1 MTIRHAIAP
10 ALLALAAAMP
20 AAEPELKISPTLVI
34 QTRADINSG
43 KSAGGADLTPG
54 TEGAAA
60 VEGDTVDFYLRRARL
75 GAKVSY
81 GALAGQMTVSADNLA
96 RDGGKIGDANVKIY
110 DAVSKYTFKGES
122 VSHEIRGGLY
132 QAVFNPSA
140 YSSSGWHLLPASAA
154 TENLAANRSV
164 GVGYSLDSEMVDLSV
179 DAQNTRTDGNNQTD
193 EGDGLWISGRLTLS
207 PAGEWNLSSWRE
219 SYAGAA
225 GKDVAVGLEFA
236 TESDETGAVTTDTTS
251 YGIDVLVHL
260 DGLSALVEYR
270 AQTVDVEAGAET
282 DSTVLRVQAGY
293 GFTLGNGTVIEP
305 AARFQLIDLNTD
317 DDEEPAEFS
326 DATFGTPS
334 FARDFGGSGTEID
347 LGANWYISGNKNK
360 VSALVTLWDAEDG
373 EGEATIIRVQHQI
386 VF

>member
-10 ALLALAAAMP
+10 ALLAVAAALP
-20 AAEPELKISPTLVI
+20 AAEPELKISPSLMI

-43 KSAGGADLTPG
+43 QSSSGADLTPG

-81 GALAGQMTVSADNLA
+81 GALSAQMTVSADNLA
-96 RDGGKIGDANVKIY
+96 RGGGKPSDGTVGIY

-122 VSHEIRGGLY
+122 VSHELRAGLY

-164 GVGYSLDSEMVDLSV
+164 GAGYGLDSEMVDLAV
-179 DAQNTRTDGNNQTD
+179 DVQSTRADGNSQTED
-193 EGDGLWISGRLTLS
+193 GDGLWISGRLCLS
-207 PAGEWNLSSWRE
+207 PGGEWNLPAWRE
-219 SYAGAA
+219 SFAGAA
-225 GKDVAVGLEFA
+225 GKDAAFGIEFA
-236 TESDETGAVTTDTTS
+236 TESDETGATTTDMTS
-251 YGIDVLVHL
+251 YGFDLLVHL
-260 DGLSALVEYR
+260 DGLSALAEYR
-270 AQTVDVEAGAET
+270 LQTVDVEGTGET
-282 DSTVLRVQAGY
+282 DSSVLRVQAGY
-293 GFTLGNGTVIEP
+293 GFTLANGTVIEP
-305 AARFQLIDLNTD
+305 AARVQLIDLDTD
-317 DDEEPAEFS
+317 NDDEPAEFN
-326 DATFGTPS
+326 GTNLTVAS
-334 FARDFGGSGTEID
+334 YARDFGGSGTEID
-347 LGANWYISGNKNK
+347 LGANWYVSGNKNK

-373 EGEATIIRVQHQI
+373 DGEATIFRVQHQI

>member
-1 MTIRHAIAP
+1 VSIRVLAP
-10 ALLALAAAMP
+10 ALLAAAAALP

-34 QTRADINSG
+34 QTRGDINSG

-60 VEGDTVDFYLRRARL
+60 VEGDTVDFYIRRARL

-81 GALAGQMTVSADNLA
+81 GALSAQMTVSADNLA
-96 RDGGKIGDANVKIY
+96 RGGGAPSGANVGIY

-132 QAVFNPSA
+132 QAIFNPSA
-140 YSSSGWHLLPASAA
+140 YSASGWHLLPASAA

-164 GVGYSLDSEMVDLSV
+164 GVGYGLDSEMVDLAV
-179 DAQNTRTDGNNQTD
+179 DVQNTRADGSNQTED
-193 EGDGLWISGRLTLS
+193 GDGLWISGRLTLS
-207 PAGEWNLSSWRE
+207 PGGEWNLPTWRE
-219 SYAGAA
+219 SFAGAA

-236 TESDETGAVTTDTTS
+236 TESDETAAVTTDTTS

-305 AARFQLIDLNTD
+305 AARVQLIDMNTD
-317 DDEEPAEFS
+317 NDDEQSNF
-326 DATFGTPS
+326 DGAT
-334 FARDFGGSGTEID
+334 ARDFGGSGTEID

-373 EGEATIIRVQHQI
+373 DGEATIFRVQHQI